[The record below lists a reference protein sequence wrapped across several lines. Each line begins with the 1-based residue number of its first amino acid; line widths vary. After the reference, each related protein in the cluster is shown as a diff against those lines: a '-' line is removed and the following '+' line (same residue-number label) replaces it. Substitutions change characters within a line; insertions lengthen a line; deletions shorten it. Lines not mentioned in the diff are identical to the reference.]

1 MKLSLTSINKWLD
14 PCHQLIMANF
24 YWLAAR
30 NDVALTALRH
40 RDERGDLKALS

>member
-30 NDVALTALRH
+30 NDETLRVIAKGILAALLRH
-40 RDERGDLKALS
+40 LD